1 MYSVC
6 EWYIFQIG
14 EKFRARSLKFPGLI
28 SGCVIDWFQK
38 WPEDARVAVSR
49 HYLQNFEVLCSPEV
63 KEQVIDIM
71 SWIHETVSE
80 ACVAYFDRFRRT
92 TFVTP
97 KSLISFLESYKK
109 LYKDK
114 QVNIVVMSERMS
126 SGLGKLDE
134 AGASVS
140 ILKKDLV
147 EMNKVIAVATEE
159 AEVVLQTVA
168 ESTAAAEI
176 IKTQVAEKKAQ
187 AGELVKLI
195 SADKE
200 VAEAKLEKAKP
211 ALEEAEAALKVWFIE
226 HFVNAF

>member
-1 MYSVC
+1 M
-6 EWYIFQIG
+6 
-14 EKFRARSLKFPGLI
+14 I

-49 HYLQNFEVLCSPEV
+49 HYLEHFDVACSPTV
-63 KEQVIDIM
+63 KENIIDIM
-71 SWIHETVSE
+71 SWIHESVSE
-80 ACVAYFDRFRRT
+80 TCISYFERFRRT

-114 QVNIVVMSERMS
+114 QETIIMLAERMS
-126 SGLGKLDE
+126 SGLDKLDE

-140 ILKKDLV
+140 VLKKDLI
-147 EMNKVIAVATEE
+147 EMNKVIVVATEE

-176 IKTQVAEKKAQ
+176 IKAQVAEKKGQ
-187 AGELVKLI
+187 AAELVKLI

-200 VAEAKLEKAKP
+200 VAEAKLEKARP
-211 ALEEAEAALKVWFIE
+211 ALEEAEAALKVRMWLFSK
-226 HFVNAF
+226 HM

>member
-1 MYSVC
+1 M
-6 EWYIFQIG
+6 
-14 EKFRARSLKFPGLI
+14 I

-49 HYLQNFEVLCSPEV
+49 HYLEHFDVACSPTV
-63 KEQVIDIM
+63 KKNIIDIM
-71 SWIHETVSE
+71 SWIHESVSE
-80 ACVAYFDRFRRT
+80 TCISYFERFRRT

-114 QVNIVVMSERMS
+114 QETIIMLAERMS
-126 SGLGKLDE
+126 SGLDKLDE

-140 ILKKDLV
+140 VLKKDLI
-147 EMNKVIAVATEE
+147 EMNKVIVVATEE

-176 IKTQVAEKKAQ
+176 IKAQVAEKKGQ
-187 AGELVKLI
+187 AAELVKLI

-200 VAEAKLEKAKP
+200 VAEAKLEKARP
-211 ALEEAEAALKVWFIE
+211 ALEEAEAALKVRMWLFSKHI
-226 HFVNAF
+226 

>member
-1 MYSVC
+1 M
-6 EWYIFQIG
+6 
-14 EKFRARSLKFPGLI
+14 KFPGLI

-49 HYLQNFEVLCSPEV
+49 HYLENFDIICSNDV
-63 KEQVIDIM
+63 KEQIIDIM

-80 ACVAYFDRFRRT
+80 ACIAYFDRFRRT

-114 QVNIVVMSERMS
+114 QVNIVVLAERMS

-140 ILKKDLV
+140 VLKKDLV
-147 EMNKVIAVATEE
+147 EMNKVIVVATEE

-187 AGELVKLI
+187 ASALVTLI

-200 VAEAKLEKAKP
+200 VAEAKLEKARP
-211 ALEEAEAALKVWFIE
+211 ALEEAEAALKVGKNIYIFHVCLLYYAILFLD
-226 HFVNAF
+226 H

>member
-1 MYSVC
+1 M
-6 EWYIFQIG
+6 
-14 EKFRARSLKFPGLI
+14 KFPGLI

-49 HYLQNFEVLCSPEV
+49 HYLKDFEIICDPAV

-71 SWIHETVSE
+71 SWIHEVVSD
-80 ACVAYFDRFRRT
+80 ACLSYFERFRRT

-109 LYKDK
+109 LYKEK
-114 QVNIVVMSERMS
+114 QNNIVVMAERMS
-126 SGLGKLDE
+126 SGLYKLDE

-140 ILKKDLV
+140 VLKKELV
-147 EMNKVIAVATEE
+147 EMNKVITVATEE
-159 AEVVLQTVA
+159 AELVLETVA

-176 IKTQVAEKKAQ
+176 IKTQVAEKKSQ
-187 AGELVKLI
+187 ATELVKAI

-200 VAEAKLEKAKP
+200 VAEAKLEKARP
-211 ALEEAEAALKVWFIE
+211 ALEEAEAALKVY
-226 HFVNAF
+226 